1 MTPDQFRTAR
11 LASGLSQTGLAIL
24 LGLQYSRTGSVTV
37 SRYETGAR
45 PIDQRT
51 AMLMR
56 LLQREGADKLRELA
70 NG

>member
-1 MTPDQFRTAR
+1 MTPDQFLTIR
-11 LASGLSQTGLAIL
+11 LASGLSQNGLAIL
-24 LGLQYSRTGSVTV
+24 LGLQYSDSGSVTV

-45 PIDQRT
+45 PILQRT

-70 NG
+70 E